1 MCANR
6 PRDESRYRLRL
17 DHTGYAV
24 REVTINGSTPLA
36 VSNSGGDHVANAT
49 ITQTFD
55 SAGNCL
61 SLSMSV
67 DYDAIDSPES
77 LEMCVRNAAVLWH
90 VTDGES

>member
-1 MCANR
+1 M
-6 PRDESRYRLRL
+6 
-17 DHTGYAV
+17 
-24 REVTINGSTPLA
+24 
-36 VSNSGGDHVANAT
+36 ANAT

-55 SAGNCL
+55 PAGNCL